1 MNKTILIANAI
12 ALAASCIMV
21 GIGLIR
27 DKRRILLTQC
37 AQFGLNAVSNLLLGG
52 VSGSISNV
60 IAIVRNLW
68 CVKRDMSLPLK
79 IAFCVF
85 QCALT
90 VLVSR
95 GGALEILPILATCV
109 YTFALNTKSPVFLKG
124 VMAFTQAMWLVYD
137 FQYKN
142 YVAFTFDAFTICS
155 VLVSIAALKGWI
167 KPRSHGKDG

>member
-1 MNKTILIANAI
+1 MNKTIILANAI
-12 ALAASCIMV
+12 AFAASCIMV

-37 AQFGLNAVSNLLLGG
+37 AQFSLNAVSNLLLGG
-52 VSGSISNV
+52 VSGCISNIV
-60 IAIVRNLW
+60 AIVRNL
-68 CVKRDMSLPLK
+68 CSVKGDLSLPLK

-85 QCALT
+85 HCALT

-109 YTFALNTKSPVFLKG
+109 YTFALNTKSPVFLKC
-124 VMAFTQAMWLVYD
+124 VMAFAQAMWLVYD

-142 YVAFTFDAFTICS
+142 YVAFTFDACTICS
-155 VLVSIAALKGWI
+155 VLVSIAVLKGWI
-167 KPRSHGKDG
+167 KRGKGK